1 MTNPVKE
8 RRFGT
13 FRVSVGIITVSDS
26 ELLRVMFDGLTVV
39 SAERDYVSD
48 TIHYVAAC
56 AEFEVVSEGQMATP
70 YELVLSARNDKDPV
84 SGDVV
89 ATYSRRWEVKL

>member
-13 FRVSVGIITVSDS
+13 FRVPVGSITVADS

-39 SAERDYVSD
+39 SAEREYVSD
-48 TIHYVAAC
+48 GIRYVAAC
-56 AEFEVVSEGQMATP
+56 AEFEVVSEGLMAPP
-70 YELVLSARNDKDPV
+70 YELVLSARHDKDPV

-89 ATYSRRWEVKL
+89 TTYSRRWEIKP